1 MTKASEL
8 FTGKLLLE
16 RPEDM
21 DFKLYKELVKL
32 QNKTIKKLFKTKP
45 MRRVA
50 NLMPVRRGYN
60 LHF

>member
-50 NLMPVRRGYN
+50 NLMPVRLGYN